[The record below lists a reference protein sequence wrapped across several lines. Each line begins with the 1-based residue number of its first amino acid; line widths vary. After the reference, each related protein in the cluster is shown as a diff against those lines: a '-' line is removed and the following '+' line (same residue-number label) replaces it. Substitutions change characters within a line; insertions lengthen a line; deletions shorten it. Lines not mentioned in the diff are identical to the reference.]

1 MLNKLILFLPKDLS
15 NIILEYC
22 FNDTYNKV
30 MNEILYYNSII
41 LRLNFDVSGPNLLKT
56 NKIIQSRM
64 KREKL
69 YHLENS

>member
-30 MNEILYYNSII
+30 LDSILYYNSI
-41 LRLNFDVSGPNLLKT
+41 LSQLNFKISGPNLLKT

-69 YHLENS
+69 YYNGHI